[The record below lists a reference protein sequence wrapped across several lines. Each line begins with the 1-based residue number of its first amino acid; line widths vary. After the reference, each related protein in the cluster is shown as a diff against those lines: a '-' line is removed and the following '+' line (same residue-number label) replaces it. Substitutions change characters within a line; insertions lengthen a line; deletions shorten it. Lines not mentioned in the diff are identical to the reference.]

1 MYALAA
7 TLAVQA
13 LISMAGLAPAVF
25 VGTAAPDIGVDP
37 NRIGVF
43 MATVYIAACFAA
55 AAAGGPVRRYGAIRM
70 SQVGCV
76 LTAVGLA
83 LLTTANPWLAFLAA
97 IVIGLGYGP
106 ITPASSHILIR
117 QTPPHRRGLVFSLKQ
132 TGVPLG
138 GALAGVA
145 VPPLVLALG
154 WRTTTLIL
162 AVGVLAMTVAVEPL
176 RASLDD
182 DVDPRARA
190 NRGLLDAFALVL
202 RLPPLRR
209 LALASLAFSSLQ
221 TCFSAFI
228 VTFLTGP
235 VGIDLVTAGLVL
247 AVAQAAAMAGRILW
261 GWIGDRLMP
270 ARRVLCLL
278 GLAMA
283 ASCIALALVTPGW
296 PVLLLGAVTIVL
308 GATGVAWNGV
318 FLAEVAR
325 LAPAGNAGAATGG
338 ALAFTFMG
346 AVIGPLVFSGLVDWT
361 GSYRLAYGVAAAA
374 AGIAGIVI
382 GRGR

>member
-1 MYALAA
+1 MYALTA

-37 NRIGVF
+37 NRIGAF
-43 MATVYIAACFAA
+43 MAIVYIAACVTA

-76 LTAVGLA
+76 LTAIGLA

-97 IVIGLGYGP
+97 VVIGLGYGP

-138 GALAGVA
+138 GALAGVV
-145 VPPLVLALG
+145 VPPLVLTLG
-154 WRTTTLIL
+154 WRMTTLIL
-162 AVGVLAMTVAVEPL
+162 AVAVLAITVAVEPL

-182 DVDPRARA
+182 DADPRARA
-190 NRGLLDAFALVL
+190 NRGLIDAFALVL

-209 LALASLAFSSLQ
+209 LALASLAFSAMQ
-221 TCFSAFI
+221 TCFNAFV
-228 VTFLTGP
+228 VTFLTDQ

-247 AVAQAAAMAGRILW
+247 AVAQAAAMGGRVLW

-270 ARRVLCLL
+270 PRRVLCLL

-283 ASCIALALVTPGW
+283 ASCVALALVTAGW
-296 PVLLLGAVTIVL
+296 PVLLLGAVTLVL

-318 FLAEVAR
+318 FLGEVAR
-325 LAPAGNAGAATGG
+325 LAPAGNAGTATGG

-346 AVIGPLVFSGLVDWT
+346 AVIEPIVFSGLVDWT
-361 GSYRLAYGVAAAA
+361 GSYRLAYVAAAVA